1 MDQQDVSNTLF
12 QEEHS
17 EEASLSTSYMGIRLA
32 SPLIAGSCPMN
43 IDFEFTRL
51 MVASGI
57 GAIVL
62 PSILQEQLVYQSL
75 IKTNPI
81 AAIEKSGHAPQQDRY
96 NGGTKEYIVTIQ
108 RMKREYSTPIIAS
121 MHGASTG
128 AWIDFAVEIQDSGA
142 DAVELNWQIG
152 RCDPNESGEQV
163 EARMLDW
170 VSQIR
175 SRVTIPIAFKL
186 NERFTNPASTA
197 IRLQNAGVNGLI
209 LFAHRPH
216 WDVDS
221 DRREWT
227 IGWELT
233 PIGALGKTLEGLVE
247 TNTRGLNLPLAASG
261 GIRTGDDVIKT
272 MIAGADVAMV
282 VSEIYRQGA
291 NSIDAILAGVRRFLD
306 GNHYRSIQSFVQS
319 RSNLNDRP
327 SCEMRSEVIDPLTNP
342 SSYQDPT
349 PVKEPITGDRYGHPS
364 Q

>member
-1 MDQQDVSNTLF
+1 MDQQGVSDTTL
-12 QEEHS
+12 QATHTEEV
-17 EEASLSTSYMGIRLA
+17 SLSTSYMGLRLA
-32 SPLIAGSCPMN
+32 SPLIAGSCPKN

-51 MVASGI
+51 MIASGI

-81 AAIEKSGHAPQQDRY
+81 AAIEKSGHAPQQDGY
-96 NGGTKEYIVTIQ
+96 NGGTKGYLETIR

-121 MHGASTG
+121 LHGASTG
-128 AWIDFAVEIQDSGA
+128 VWLDFAVEIQDNGA

-163 EARMLDW
+163 ETRMLEW

-186 NERFTNPASTA
+186 NDRFTNPASAA

-221 DRREWT
+221 DRRQWT

-247 TNTRGLNLPLAASG
+247 TNTSGLNIPLAASG
-261 GIRTGDDVIKT
+261 GIRSGEDIVKT

-282 VSEIYRQGA
+282 VSEIYRQGP
-291 NSIDAILAGVRRFLD
+291 NSIDAILAGVRRFLAA
-306 GNHYRSIQSFVQS
+306 NHYRSIQSFVQS
-319 RSNLNDRP
+319 RSNLDDRP
-327 SCEMRSEVIDPLTNP
+327 SYEMRSEVVDPLTSP
-342 SSYQDPT
+342 SKYQDPT
-349 PVKEPITGDRYGHPS
+349 PVKEPITGDRYGHPTE
-364 Q
+364 

>member
-1 MDQQDVSNTLF
+1 MDQQVINDTVIEGKQN
-12 QEEHS
+12 
-17 EEASLSTSYMGIRLA
+17 EEACLSASYMGLQLA
-32 SPLIAGSCPMN
+32 SPVIAGSCPMN
-43 IDFEFTRL
+43 IGFESTRL

-75 IKTNPI
+75 IQSDPI
-81 AAIEKSGHAPQQDRY
+81 AAIEQSGHAPQQDQY
-96 NGGTKEYIVTIQ
+96 NGGITEYLATIQ
-108 RMKREYSTPIIAS
+108 RMKREYSIPIIAS

-128 AWIDFAVEIQDSGA
+128 AWLDFAVEIQDSGA
-142 DAVELNWQIG
+142 DALELNWQIG

-163 EARMLDW
+163 ETRMLEW

-175 SRVTIPIAFKL
+175 SRVGIPIAFKMSD
-186 NERFTNPASTA
+186 RFTNPASTA
-197 IRLQNAGVNGLI
+197 LRLQNAGVNGLI

-216 WDVDS
+216 WDVDN
-221 DRREWT
+221 DRRQWT

-247 TNTRGLNLPLAASG
+247 TNTCGLNIPLAASG

-282 VSEIYRQGA
+282 VSEIYRQGPTA
-291 NSIDAILAGVRRFLD
+291 VHEILAGLRRFLD
-306 GNHYRSIQSFVQS
+306 AKHSSSLQSFMQS
-319 RSNLNDRP
+319 RPNLDDRP
-327 SCEMRSEVIDPLTNP
+327 CYEMRSEIIDPLT
-342 SSYQDPT
+342 SSGKYRDPT
-349 PVKEPITGDRYGHPS
+349 PVTRQITGDRFGHAS